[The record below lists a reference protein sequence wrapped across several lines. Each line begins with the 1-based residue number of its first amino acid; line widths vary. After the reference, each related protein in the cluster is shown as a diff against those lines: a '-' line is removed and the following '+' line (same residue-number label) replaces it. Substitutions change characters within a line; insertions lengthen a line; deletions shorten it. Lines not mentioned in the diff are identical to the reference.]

1 MTSTRCVWLLVLCS
15 LLAANAAQAVERTVL
30 RMGGTGSA
38 AKTFMNLA
46 EAFQKTR
53 PDIGLKY
60 VPNLG
65 SGGAI
70 KALQAGSLEIALS
83 ARLLKDNEQP
93 LRSEELGRT
102 SLAVATGLGNASVD
116 ISLEMLEQM
125 LDGRLTTWPD
135 GSQLRLIMR
144 PESDAETV
152 YLRAISPRI
161 DAAVTASRKRLGLH
175 LAITDKEAADA
186 LEKIPG
192 SLGLTTQALVVSE
205 QRNLKLLS
213 LGGKR
218 ASVAALANGQY
229 PYYKP
234 VFAVTQLAPPETV
247 QAFLSFVKSRHG
259 ARILSTNGYLPGP
272 FTTP

>member
-15 LLAANAAQAVERTVL
+15 FLAANSAQAVERALL

-53 PDIGLKY
+53 PDIELKY

-83 ARLLKDNEQP
+83 ARHLKDNEQP

-102 SLAVATGLGNASVD
+102 PLAVATARAGASGD
-116 ISLEMLEQM
+116 ISMEMLEQA
-125 LDGRLTTWPD
+125 LDGRLMTWPA
-135 GSQLRLIMR
+135 GSPLRLILR
-144 PESDAETV
+144 PESDAETM
-152 YLRAISPRI
+152 YLRVISPRI
-161 DAAVTASRKRLGLH
+161 DAAVSAARKRPGMH
-175 LAITDKEAADA
+175 VAITDQEAADA

-192 SLGLTTQALVVSE
+192 ALGLTTQALVVSE
-205 QRNLKLLS
+205 QRKLKLLS
-213 LGGKR
+213 LGGKHP
-218 ASVAALANGQY
+218 SVATLANGQY
-229 PYYKP
+229 PHYKP
-234 VFAVTQLAPPETV
+234 VFAVTQVTPPEAV
-247 QAFLSFVKSRHG
+247 LAFLSFVKSRNG
-259 ARILSTNGYLPGP
+259 ARILSTNAYLPGP
-272 FTTP
+272 FNAP